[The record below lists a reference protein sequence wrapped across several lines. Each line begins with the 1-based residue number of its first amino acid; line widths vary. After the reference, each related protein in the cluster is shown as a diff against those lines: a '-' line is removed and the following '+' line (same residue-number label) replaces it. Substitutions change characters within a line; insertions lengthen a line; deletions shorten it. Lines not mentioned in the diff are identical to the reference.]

1 MKKIFTYKIILIFAI
16 SLVLLSCKE
25 ANVVPIVPIIPQPTP
40 KDSLWGDYFPNS
52 PGTKWEYTVSTNSV
66 PTNSIEI
73 SITKR
78 VLLENK
84 ESVSEWDIK
93 SNSGDTKQYVGII
106 GDTVKIYI
114 DINNINNPQSIL
126 YAYILPLNK
135 FNNWNY
141 RNLEQ
146 TFGNDIASGG
156 SLIGKLTVPAGTFD
170 NVYEIER
177 ITDAQDRKAHEW
189 IDFVPEIGMI
199 KKQIIDNNTNDN
211 IIWELKSFQIKK

>member
-1 MKKIFTYKIILIFAI
+1 MKVLIYKFIIIFSVCF
-16 SLVLLSCKE
+16 VLLSCKE
-25 ANVVPIVPIIPQPTP
+25 ANVVPIVPSKPQPTER
-40 KDSLWGDYFPNS
+40 DSLWGDYFPNS
-52 PGTKWEYTVSTNSV
+52 PGTHWLYEVTTNSL

-84 ESVSEWDIK
+84 ESVSEWNIK
-93 SNSGDTKQYVGII
+93 SNSGETKQYVGII
-106 GDTVKIYI
+106 GDTVKIYT
-114 DINNINNPQSIL
+114 DINNIDNPQKIL
-126 YAYILPLNK
+126 FAYILPLNK

-141 RNLEQ
+141 RNLDQ
-146 TFGNDIASGG
+146 SFGSDIASGG
-156 SLIGKLTVPAGTFD
+156 SLIGKIKVPAQEFD

-199 KKQIIDNNTNDN
+199 KKQIINNNTNDN
-211 IIWELKSFQIKK
+211 IIWELQSFQIKK